1 MRKGSPVLFTTTYG
15 LYICTLKAPPESGKR
30 LSNDQC
36 MDRSKGILGLHV
48 VQLRLQ
54 LAALLVPD
62 LKPGFYLEV
71 GMTVGIDDSKITGL
85 VD

>member
-1 MRKGSPVLFTTTYG
+1 
-15 LYICTLKAPPESGKR
+15 
-30 LSNDQC
+30 

-71 GMTVGIDDSKITGL
+71 GMAVGIDDSKIAGL